1 MKQVVESEGVSSK
14 TEFEDMGME
23 LFALWDSV
31 VEGTGL
37 DERGEGE
44 GVGGEG
50 MLLEHVGVEE
60 EDGMKGGLVVKVGFE
75 ESVEEEGVGVG
86 KGGEET
92 ESVVEVAVVVG
103 EGAEADDGSDG
114 VVVRR

>member
-1 MKQVVESEGVSSK
+1 
-14 TEFEDMGME
+14 
-23 LFALWDSV
+23 
-31 VEGTGL
+31 
-37 DERGEGE
+37 
-44 GVGGEG
+44 

-60 EDGMKGGLVVKVGFE
+60 EDRMEGGLVVKVGFE

-103 EGAEADDGSDG
+103 EGAEGDDGSDG
-114 VVVRR
+114 VVVRRETAADEEGVMLLHLRHA